1 MTLLDIQEVSKF
13 YATHKALDHVSLSVP
28 EACIYGLL
36 GPNGAG
42 KTSLIRILNQ
52 ITAPDTGRI
61 FFKDQ
66 PLSPEH
72 IYQIGYLPEERGLY
86 KKQKVWDQMLY
97 FGQLKGLTLSEAKQR
112 SEQWLVKF
120 DLKDWKNKK
129 IEELSKGMQQK
140 VQFIITV
147 LHQPKL
153 LILDEPFTGFDPI
166 NADLIKEEIKNLKSK
181 GTTILYSTHRME
193 SVEEICDNICL
204 INRSKKIL
212 DGSIKDV
219 KAANSKDHFELIMEG
234 NTPDWVEIISKHD
247 TENGHTQLVFKV
259 ANMNRAEIIKRLA
272 NEVNIWSFKEL
283 VPTIHQIFIDK
294 VKEVNNA

>member
-1 MTLLDIQEVSKF
+1 MNLLDIQAVSKF
-13 YATHKALDHVSLSVP
+13 YATHKALDQVSLTVP

-52 ITAPDTGRI
+52 ITAPDTGAI
-61 FFKDQ
+61 FFNDQ

-97 FGQLKGLTLSEAKQR
+97 FGQLKGLSLSEAKVR
-112 SEQWLVKF
+112 SEQWLIKF

-166 NADLIKEEIKNLKSK
+166 NADLIKEEIKHLKRN

-212 DGSIKDV
+212 DGSVKEV
-219 KAANSKDHFELIMEG
+219 KAAHSKDLFELVMEG
-234 NTPDWVEIISKHD
+234 ETPNWVEVVETGL
-247 TENGHTQLVFKV
+247 TENGQTHLVFKV

-272 NEVNIWSFKEL
+272 NEVNIWSFKEI
-283 VPTIHQIFIDK
+283 VPSIHQIFIDK

>member
-1 MTLLDIQEVSKF
+1 M
-13 YATHKALDHVSLSVP
+13 
-28 EACIYGLL
+28 
-36 GPNGAG
+36 
-42 KTSLIRILNQ
+42 
-52 ITAPDTGRI
+52 
-61 FFKDQ
+61 
-66 PLSPEH
+66 
-72 IYQIGYLPEERGLY
+72 
-86 KKQKVWDQMLY
+86 
-97 FGQLKGLTLSEAKQR
+97 
-112 SEQWLVKF
+112 
-120 DLKDWKNKK
+120 
-129 IEELSKGMQQK
+129 
-140 VQFIITV
+140 
-147 LHQPKL
+147 
-153 LILDEPFTGFDPI
+153 DEPFTGFDPI
-166 NADLIKEEIKNLKSK
+166 NADLIKDEIKNLKSK

-234 NTPDWVEIISKHD
+234 NTPDWVEIISKND

-259 ANMNRAEIIKRLA
+259 ENMNRAEIIKRLA

>member
-1 MTLLDIQEVSKF
+1 MNLLDIQEVSKF
-13 YATHKALDHVSLSVP
+13 YATHKALDHVSLAVP

-66 PLSPEH
+66 PLNPEH

-86 KKQKVWDQMLY
+86 KKQKVWDQMIY
-97 FGQLKGLTLSEAKQR
+97 FGQLKGLSLSEAKLR

-153 LILDEPFTGFDPI
+153 LILDEPFNGL
-166 NADLIKEEIKNLKSK
+166 DLETNKVL
-181 GTTILYSTHRME
+181 
-193 SVEEICDNICL
+193 
-204 INRSKKIL
+204 
-212 DGSIKDV
+212 
-219 KAANSKDHFELIMEG
+219 
-234 NTPDWVEIISKHD
+234 EIIIVSLKQKQKTVFVSSHIID
-247 TENGHTQLVFKV
+247 PLLTTCDKIHLLENGCFVKTYTKTDFLKIEEDLFGKLKTEATQ
-259 ANMNRAEIIKRLA
+259 
-272 NEVNIWSFKEL
+272 
-283 VPTIHQIFIDK
+283 FISK
-294 VKEVNNA
+294 AV

>member
-1 MTLLDIQEVSKF
+1 MNLLDIQAVSKF
-13 YATHKALDHVSLSVP
+13 YATHKALDQVSLTVP

-52 ITAPDTGRI
+52 ITAPDTGKI
-61 FFKDQ
+61 FFNDQ

-97 FGQLKGLTLSEAKQR
+97 FGQLKGLSLSEAKTR
-112 SEQWLVKF
+112 SEQWLIKF

-166 NADLIKEEIKNLKSK
+166 NADLIKEEIKHLKQN

-204 INRSKKIL
+204 INRSKKVL
-212 DGSIKDV
+212 DGSVKEV
-219 KAANSKDHFELIMEG
+219 KAANSKDLFELVMEG
-234 NTPDWVEIISKHD
+234 EIPNWVEVIESGK
-247 TENGHTQLVFKV
+247 TEIGQTHLIFKV

-272 NEVNIWSFKEL
+272 NEVNIWSFKEI

>member
-1 MTLLDIQEVSKF
+1 MNLLDIQEVSKF
-13 YATHKALDHVSLSVP
+13 YATHKALDHVSLAVP

-52 ITAPDTGRI
+52 ITAPDTGAI
-61 FFKDQ
+61 FFNDQ

-97 FGQLKGLTLSEAKQR
+97 FGQLKGLSLSEAKVR
-112 SEQWLVKF
+112 SEQWLIKF

-166 NADLIKEEIKNLKSK
+166 NADLIKEEIKHLKRN

-212 DGSIKDV
+212 DGSVKEV
-219 KAANSKDHFELIMEG
+219 KAAHSKDLFELVMEG
-234 NTPDWVEIISKHD
+234 ETPNWVEVVETGL
-247 TENGHTQLVFKV
+247 TENGQTHLVFKV

-272 NEVNIWSFKEL
+272 NEVNIWSFKEI
-283 VPTIHQIFIDK
+283 VPSIHQIFIDK